1 MPFLP
6 PMTGNG
12 DDWGMI
18 SPKCGT
24 SPQPVVIGWA
34 GFCVGGRWHI
44 RAWYD
49 MRLRKDLIG
58 NRTPQNPWY
67 SMNESLLYQ
76 EMHAKCHKTQLKI
89 VWVFQWYSIGIPMV
103 SKPYATHWCLGFQ
116 SKAMVKS
123 PSLALTRPWN
133 ALVHSPMLVP
143 TIFMLH
149 APWESTDLGFEK
161 TCLRDSSF

>member
-24 SPQPVVIGWA
+24 SPQPMVIGWA
-34 GFCVGGRWHI
+34 GFCLGGRWHI

-49 MRLRKDLIG
+49 MRLRKHLIG

-76 EMHAKCHKTQLKI
+76 EMQAKCHKTQLKI
-89 VWVFQWYSIGIPMV
+89 VWVFQLYSNGIPMV
-103 SKPYATHWCLGFQ
+103 SKPYATHWIFRFLKQGNGEKPFTC
-116 SKAMVKS
+116 
-123 PSLALTRPWN
+123 T
-133 ALVHSPMLVP
+133 HTPMQCIGSFAHVG
-143 TIFMLH
+143 TNYVH
-149 APWESTDLGFEK
+149 APWESTDMGFEK
-161 TCLRDSSF
+161 TCSRDSSF